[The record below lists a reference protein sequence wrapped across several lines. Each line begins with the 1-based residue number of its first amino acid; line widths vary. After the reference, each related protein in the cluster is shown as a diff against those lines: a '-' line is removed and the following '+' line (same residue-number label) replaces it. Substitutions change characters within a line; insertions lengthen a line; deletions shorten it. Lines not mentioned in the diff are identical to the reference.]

1 MVRPLLGFGK
11 VGGVKAEPRILVLAA
26 EDSVVGPLCQG
37 LDGIGWR
44 TVTARGLGGALSAL
58 GDLPVEALIVDA
70 RLPDARDWTEAL
82 KTAAQPRALPT
93 LAVAGEGV
101 PARERTIFDLV
112 MSGAGHPAQIRLR
125 LESLMR
131 GAVAE
136 EEIALRAAT
145 FGARGVHL
153 EPDEPDA
160 TPLRVLAAGPPD
172 RRVLA
177 LSNALEALDCEVV
190 AAPTPY
196 TAFDYLHERAF
207 DAAVLWSGPDRAP
220 AQSIAAGM
228 RRNTR
233 LQQIPVVLYLS
244 GEDPVDLTDL
254 YGRGFADVAEA
265 TVPESETAARIVAL
279 ARTYREH
286 QAVRRALE
294 AARSSG
300 LTDPATGLF
309 TDDLFAAHLG
319 RVVEAA
325 LTRRRPISVCVLR
338 VSQNQE
344 LRQAREGGWLTRA
357 LPQIG
362 AMISRLI
369 RVEDTA
375 ARLSPE
381 VFALALPATDA
392 VEARLV
398 ADRIAAVVGCTA
410 FDAGPGVRPFTVAF
424 DVGVAEHRGQ
434 EGPGALL
441 ERASADAA
449 PLPASATA

>member
-1 MVRPLLGFGK
+1 MVRALWAGE

-37 LDGIGWR
+37 LDSIGWR
-44 TVTARGLGGALSAL
+44 TVTARSLGGALSAL

-70 RLPDARDWTEAL
+70 RLPQAAEWVEAL
-82 KTAAQPRALPT
+82 KAAALPRALPT
-93 LAVAGEGV
+93 LAVAAG
-101 PARERTIFDLV
+101 ATASERAPFDLA
-112 MSGAGHPAQIRLR
+112 MSGAGHPAQVRLR

-153 EPDEPDA
+153 QPAEPDA
-160 TPLRVLAAGPPD
+160 SPLRVLAAGPPD

-177 LSNALEALDCEVV
+177 LSNALEAQGCEVV

-265 TVPESETAARIVAL
+265 TVPELETAARIVSL

-294 AARSSG
+294 AARASG

-325 LTRRRPISVCVLR
+325 TARRRPMSVCVLR

-344 LRQAREGGWLTRA
+344 LRLAREGGWLTRA

-369 RVEDTA
+369 RIEDTA

-410 FDAGPGVRPFTVAF
+410 FDAGPGARPFTVAF
-424 DVGVAEHRGQ
+424 DVGVAQQQGQ
-434 EGPGALL
+434 ESPSSLL
-441 ERASADAA
+441 ERAARDAV
-449 PLPASATA
+449 PAAA

>member
-1 MVRPLLGFGK
+1 MVGSLT
-11 VGGVKAEPRILVLAA
+11 
-26 EDSVVGPLCQG
+26 QG
-37 LDGIGWR
+37 LDAIGWR

-70 RLPDARDWTEAL
+70 RMPEAPEWTHAL
-82 KTAAQPRALPT
+82 KAAARPRALPA
-93 LAVAGEGV
+93 LAVGAPMTAGSDV
-101 PARERTIFDLV
+101 FDLV
-112 MSGAGHPAQIRLR
+112 MSGPGHPAQVRLR

-145 FGARGVHL
+145 FGTRGVDL
-153 EPDEPDA
+153 RPTETDPS
-160 TPLRVLAAGPPD
+160 PLRVLAAGPPD

-177 LSNALEALDCEVV
+177 LSNALEALGCEVV

-207 DAAVLWSGPDRAP
+207 DAAVLWSGQDRAP

-233 LQQIPVVLYLS
+233 LQQIPIVLYLS
-244 GEDPVDLTDL
+244 GEDPADLSDL
-254 YGRGFADVAEA
+254 YARGFADVAEA
-265 TVPESETAARIVAL
+265 GVPENETAARIVSL

-294 AARSSG
+294 AARGSG

-325 LTRRRPISVCVLR
+325 EARRRPVSVCVLR
-338 VSQNQE
+338 VTQNAE
-344 LRQAREGGWLTRA
+344 VRHARQGGWLTRA

-375 ARLSPE
+375 ALLSPE

-392 VEARLV
+392 AEARLV
-398 ADRIAAVVGCTA
+398 AERIAAVVGCTA
-410 FDAGPGVRPFTVAF
+410 FDAGPGARPFTVAF
-424 DVGVAEHRGQ
+424 DVGVAQRQGLES
-434 EGPGALL
+434 PGMLL
-441 ERASADAA
+441 ERASRDASPVKVA
-449 PLPASATA
+449 

>member
-1 MVRPLLGFGK
+1 VR
-11 VGGVKAEPRILVLAA
+11 AEPRILVLAA

-37 LDGIGWR
+37 LDSVGWR
-44 TVTARGLGGALSAL
+44 TVTARGLGGAVSAL
-58 GDLPVEALIVDA
+58 GDLPVEALIVDG
-70 RLPDARDWTEAL
+70 RLPDAADWSRAL
-82 KTAAQPRALPT
+82 KKAAEPRALPV
-93 LAVAGEGV
+93 LAVAVGH
-101 PARERTIFDLV
+101 ADQTTDAFDLV
-112 MSGAGHPAQIRLR
+112 MSGVGHPAQVRLR

-136 EEIALRAAT
+136 EEVRLRTAT
-145 FGARGVHL
+145 FSARGVEL
-153 EPDEPDA
+153 RPARPDP

-177 LSNALEALDCEVV
+177 LSNALTEHGCEVV

-207 DAAVLWSGPDRAP
+207 DAAVLWSGKDRAP
-220 AQSIAAGM
+220 AQSVAAGM

-233 LQQIPVVLYLS
+233 LQQIPVILYLS
-244 GEDPVDLTDL
+244 GDDPVDLTDL

-265 TVPESETAARIVAL
+265 TVPEPETAARIVAL

-286 QAVRRALE
+286 QAVRKALE
-294 AARSSG
+294 AARGSG

-309 TDDLFAAHLG
+309 THDLFAAHLG

-325 LTRRRPISVCVLR
+325 DARRRPVSACVLR
-338 VSQNQE
+338 VSPTDD
-344 LRQAREGGWLTRA
+344 LRNARKGGWLDRA

-398 ADRIAAVVGCTA
+398 AERIAAVVGCTA
-410 FDAGPGVRPFTVAF
+410 FDAGPGARPFTVAF
-424 DVGVAEHRGQ
+424 DVGVAQRQGQ
-434 EGPGALL
+434 ETPGALL
-441 ERASADAA
+441 ERASRDAA
-449 PLPASATA
+449 AVTMI

>member
-1 MVRPLLGFGK
+1 MVRALWAGE

-37 LDGIGWR
+37 LDSIGWR
-44 TVTARGLGGALSAL
+44 TVTARSLGGALSAL

-70 RLPDARDWTEAL
+70 RLPQAAEWVEAL
-82 KTAAQPRALPT
+82 KAAALPRALPT
-93 LAVAGEGV
+93 LAVAAG
-101 PARERTIFDLV
+101 ATASERAPFDLA
-112 MSGAGHPAQIRLR
+112 MSGAGHPAQVRLR

-153 EPDEPDA
+153 QPDEPDA
-160 TPLRVLAAGPPD
+160 SPLRVLAAGPPD

-177 LSNALEALDCEVV
+177 LSNALEAQGCEVV

-265 TVPESETAARIVAL
+265 TVPELETAARIVSL

-294 AARSSG
+294 AARASG

-325 LTRRRPISVCVLR
+325 TARRRPMSVCVLR

-344 LRQAREGGWLTRA
+344 LRLAREGGWLTRA

-369 RVEDTA
+369 RIEDTA

-410 FDAGPGVRPFTVAF
+410 FDAGPGARPFTVAF
-424 DVGVAEHRGQ
+424 DVGVAQQQGQ
-434 EGPGALL
+434 ESPSSLL
-441 ERASADAA
+441 ERAARDAV
-449 PLPASATA
+449 PAAA

>member
-1 MVRPLLGFGK
+1 MR
-11 VGGVKAEPRILVLAA
+11 AEPRILVLAA

-37 LDGIGWR
+37 LDSIGWR
-44 TVTARGLGGALSAL
+44 TVTARSLGGALSAL

-70 RLPDARDWTEAL
+70 RLPQAAEWVEAL
-82 KTAAQPRALPT
+82 KAAALPRALPT
-93 LAVAGEGV
+93 LAVAAG
-101 PARERTIFDLV
+101 ATASERAPFDLA
-112 MSGAGHPAQIRLR
+112 MSGAGHPAQVRLR

-153 EPDEPDA
+153 QPDEPDA
-160 TPLRVLAAGPPD
+160 SPLRVLAAGPPD

-177 LSNALEALDCEVV
+177 LSNALEAQGCEVV

-265 TVPESETAARIVAL
+265 TVPELETAARIVSL

-294 AARSSG
+294 AARASG

-325 LTRRRPISVCVLR
+325 TARRRPMSVCILR

-344 LRQAREGGWLTRA
+344 LRLAREGGWLTRA

-369 RVEDTA
+369 RIEDTA

-410 FDAGPGVRPFTVAF
+410 FDAGPGARPFTVAF
-424 DVGVAEHRGQ
+424 DVGVAQRTPGEA
-434 EGPGALL
+434 PGALL
-441 ERASADAA
+441 ERASRDAA
-449 PLPASATA
+449 VVATG

>member
-1 MVRPLLGFGK
+1 VR
-11 VGGVKAEPRILVLAA
+11 AEPRILVLAA

-37 LDGIGWR
+37 LDLVGWR

-58 GDLPVEALIVDA
+58 GDLPVEALLVDA
-70 RLPDARDWTEAL
+70 RLPDAADWSRAL
-82 KTAAQPRALPT
+82 KQAALPRALPV
-93 LAVAGEGV
+93 LAVAASGAPDGD
-101 PARERTIFDLV
+101 AYDLV
-112 MSGAGHPAQIRLR
+112 MSGAGHPAQVRLR
-125 LESLMR
+125 LENLMR

-145 FGARGVHL
+145 FGARGVQL
-153 EPDEPDA
+153 RPAEPDPS
-160 TPLRVLAAGPPD
+160 PLRILAAGPPD
-172 RRVLA
+172 HRVLA
-177 LSNALEALDCEVV
+177 LSNVLADHGCEVV

-233 LQQIPVVLYLS
+233 LQQIPVILYQS
-244 GEDPVDLTDL
+244 GEDPADLADL

-265 TVPESETAARIVAL
+265 VVPEPETAARIVAL

-294 AARSSG
+294 ATRGSG
-300 LTDPATGLF
+300 LTDPSTGLF
-309 TDDLFAAHLG
+309 TDDLFAAHLA
-319 RVVEAA
+319 RVIEASDA
-325 LTRRRPISVCVLR
+325 RRRPLSVCILR
-338 VSQNQE
+338 VAPSDE
-344 LRQAREGGWLTRA
+344 LKAARQGGWLDRA
-357 LPQIG
+357 LPQVG

-375 ARLSPE
+375 ARLSDE

-392 VEARLV
+392 AEARLV
-398 ADRIAAVVGCTA
+398 AERIAAVLGCTA
-410 FDAGPGVRPFTVAF
+410 FDAGPGARPFTVAF
-424 DVGVAEHRGQ
+424 DVGVAQRTPGEA
-434 EGPGALL
+434 PGALL
-441 ERASADAA
+441 ERASRDAA
-449 PLPASATA
+449 VVTAD

>member
-1 MVRPLLGFGK
+1 MRVAAARRPRLWSARFWGLLESRR
-11 VGGVKAEPRILVLAA
+11 VKAEPRILVLAA

-37 LDGIGWR
+37 LDLVGWR

-58 GDLPVEALIVDA
+58 GDLPVEALLIDG
-70 RLPDARDWTEAL
+70 RLPEAGDWAEAL
-82 KTAAQPRALPT
+82 KAAARPRALPT
-93 LAVAGEGV
+93 LAVAAPSAS
-101 PARERTIFDLV
+101 PAFDLS

-125 LESLMR
+125 LEGLMR

-145 FGARGVHL
+145 FGARGVDL
-153 EPDEPDA
+153 RPAEADA

-177 LSNALEALDCEVV
+177 LSNALEALECEVV

-207 DAAVLWSGPDRAP
+207 DAAVLWSGQDRAP

-233 LQQIPVVLYLS
+233 LQQIPVILYLS
-244 GEDPVDLTDL
+244 GEDPVDLNDL

-265 TVPESETAARIVAL
+265 TVPEPETADRIVSL

-294 AARSSG
+294 AARGSG

-309 TDDLFAAHLG
+309 TPDLFAAHLG
-319 RVVEAA
+319 RIVDAGVR
-325 LTRRRPISVCVLR
+325 RRRPVSVCVLR
-338 VSQNQE
+338 IRPSDEVAA
-344 LRQAREGGWLTRA
+344 ARGGGWLTRA

-362 AMISRLI
+362 AMVSRLI
-369 RVEDTA
+369 RIEDTA
-375 ARLSPE
+375 SLLSPE
-381 VFALALPATDA
+381 VFALALPATDT
-392 VEARLV
+392 VEAGLV
-398 ADRIAAVVGCTA
+398 AERITAVVGCTA
-410 FDAGPGVRPFTVAF
+410 FDAGAAARPFTVAF
-424 DVGVAEHRGQ
+424 DVGTAQHDGHES
-434 EGPGALL
+434 PGALL
-441 ERASADAA
+441 ERAGRAA
-449 PLPASATA
+449 TP

>member
-1 MVRPLLGFGK
+1 MVRALWAGE

-37 LDGIGWR
+37 LDSIGWR
-44 TVTARGLGGALSAL
+44 TVTARSLGGALSAL

-70 RLPDARDWTEAL
+70 RLPQAAEWVEAL
-82 KTAAQPRALPT
+82 KAAALPRALPT
-93 LAVAGEGV
+93 LAVAAG
-101 PARERTIFDLV
+101 ATASERAPFDLA
-112 MSGAGHPAQIRLR
+112 MSGAGHPAQVRLR

-153 EPDEPDA
+153 QPDEPDA
-160 TPLRVLAAGPPD
+160 SPLRVLAAGPPD

-177 LSNALEALDCEVV
+177 LSNALEAQGCEVV

-265 TVPESETAARIVAL
+265 TVPELETAARIVSL

-294 AARSSG
+294 AARASG

-325 LTRRRPISVCVLR
+325 TARRRPMSVCVLR
-338 VSQNQE
+338 VSQNKE
-344 LRQAREGGWLTRA
+344 LRLAREGGWLTRA

-369 RVEDTA
+369 RIEDTA

-410 FDAGPGVRPFTVAF
+410 FDAGPGARPFTVAF
-424 DVGVAEHRGQ
+424 DVGVAQQQGQ
-434 EGPGALL
+434 ESPSSLL
-441 ERASADAA
+441 ERAARDAV
-449 PLPASATA
+449 PAAA

>member
-1 MVRPLLGFGK
+1 MVRALWAGE

-37 LDGIGWR
+37 LDSIGWR
-44 TVTARGLGGALSAL
+44 TVTARSLGGALSAL

-70 RLPDARDWTEAL
+70 RLPQAAEWVEAL
-82 KTAAQPRALPT
+82 KAAALPRALPT
-93 LAVAGEGV
+93 LAVAAG
-101 PARERTIFDLV
+101 ATASERAPFDLA
-112 MSGAGHPAQIRLR
+112 MSGAGHPAQVRLR

-153 EPDEPDA
+153 QPDEPDA
-160 TPLRVLAAGPPD
+160 SPLRVLAAGPPD

-177 LSNALEALDCEVV
+177 LSNALEAQGCEVV

-265 TVPESETAARIVAL
+265 TVPELETAARIVSL

-294 AARSSG
+294 AARASG

-325 LTRRRPISVCVLR
+325 TARRRPMSVCILR

-344 LRQAREGGWLTRA
+344 LRLAREGGWLTRA

-369 RVEDTA
+369 RIEDTA

-410 FDAGPGVRPFTVAF
+410 FDAGPGARPFTVAF
-424 DVGVAEHRGQ
+424 DVGVAQQQGQ
-434 EGPGALL
+434 ESPSSLL
-441 ERASADAA
+441 ERAARDAV
-449 PLPASATA
+449 PAAA